1 MFRGETYGTFL
12 IYGHRPMVGYR
23 SPKPLIW
30 VRILVPVQ
38 NTNMSS
44 LAEFLKDSYIEFKDK
59 VEWPK
64 WPELQS
70 SATVVAVTS
79 VILALFTFGV
89 DSLFSTAIK
98 NIVGSLINLFN

>member
-1 MFRGETYGTFL
+1 
-12 IYGHRPMVGYR
+12 MVGYR

-38 NTNMSS
+38 NIIMSS
-44 LAEFLKDSYIEFKDK
+44 LIEFLKGSYTEFTTK

-70 SATVVAVTS
+70 STTVVAVTS
-79 VILALFTFGV
+79 VLLSIFTFGV
-89 DSLFSTAIK
+89 DSAFSTSIK
-98 NIVGSLINLFN
+98 NIVGGLINMFH